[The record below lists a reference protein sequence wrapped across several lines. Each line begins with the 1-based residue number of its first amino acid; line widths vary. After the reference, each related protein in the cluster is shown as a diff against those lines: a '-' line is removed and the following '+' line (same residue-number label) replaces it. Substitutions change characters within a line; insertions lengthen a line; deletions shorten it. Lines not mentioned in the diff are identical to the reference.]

1 MQIFDFGSM
10 GLELT
15 PGNGSFQVEVY
26 SNLGEFERSLKGP
39 LETKALLIGLL
50 VMDFDEILGSISFNF
65 R

>member
-1 MQIFDFGSM
+1 M

-26 SNLGEFERSLKGP
+26 SNLGEFERSFEGP
-39 LETKALLIGLL
+39 LETKALLMGLL
-50 VMDFDEILGSISFNF
+50 VMDFNEIWGSISFNF

>member
-1 MQIFDFGSM
+1 M